1 MHIKPHKEPCKG
13 ANPQCTSSLVVVRQ
27 DAVPSGGNGFYQGAW
42 VTQPSWLHQFR
53 FGWTSAHPI
62 TKPGAVTKV
71 ESHFFFGPPAPF
83 QEIFFF
89 TWGPRLLTQLPCSKN
104 KFAPTLLL
112 YLCYGF
118 IFSKLYFIL
127 LSLSMLQLCT
137 HPLLSLMFR
146 EELGIATTSRCE
158 QHEVQYFQEDTKTK
172 FAFYNFFCTCGFST
186 FSIWV

>member
-1 MHIKPHKEPCKG
+1 MHIKPRKEPCKG
-13 ANPQCTSSLVVVRQ
+13 ANPQCTSSLVVRQ

-42 VTQPSWLHQFR
+42 VTQPPWLHQFR

-62 TKPGAVTKV
+62 TRPGAVTKV
-71 ESHFFFGPPAPF
+71 ESHFFLGPPPPPLSRD
-83 QEIFFF
+83 FFF
-89 TWGPRLLTQLPCSKN
+89 HLRTLPAHPIPCSKN
-104 KFAPTLLL
+104 KFSPTLLL
-112 YLCYGF
+112 YLCYEF

-127 LSLSMLQLCT
+127 LSLSMLQPCT
-137 HPLLSLMFR
+137 HPLSSLMFK

-172 FAFYNFFCTCGFST
+172 FVFYKFLCTCGFST